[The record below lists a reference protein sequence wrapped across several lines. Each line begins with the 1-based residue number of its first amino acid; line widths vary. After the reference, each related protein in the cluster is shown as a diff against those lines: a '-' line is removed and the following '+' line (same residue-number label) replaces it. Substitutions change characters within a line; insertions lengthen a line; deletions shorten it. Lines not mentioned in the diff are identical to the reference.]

1 MLHPIELEN
10 FKRYLVFRFYFRN
23 GLTALRTYADEVLAY
38 GAAYEDKEVIKV
50 ELIA

>member
-1 MLHPIELEN
+1 V
-10 FKRYLVFRFYFRN
+10 YRFYFRN
-23 GLTALRTYADEVLAY
+23 GLTALRTYADTSSAY